1 MILNNVLLLAAHT
14 ARSQAYAQALAH
26 HDLRPQWSIVYGAES
41 GGMPG
46 QKTFSQASVTQLG
59 GMFVPDLS
67 ETLTDTC
74 IQSGW
79 NVDAIDTTDIN
90 ADEIYQKIKAL
101 DPQLVIYSG
110 YGAQIVGPKL
120 LDLGAPFLHM
130 HAGWLP
136 SYRGSTTIYYSLL
149 NDRNC
154 GVSAILLNKNI
165 DEGSIVGRRVFP
177 PPPADVDI
185 DYVYDGV
192 IRSDLLVSVLQDY
205 ITNEKFSDI
214 RHQDANEGYTY
225 YVIHPVLK
233 HLAILSLS
241 SEK

>member
-1 MILNNVLLLAAHT
+1 VILNNVLLLAAYT

-26 HDLRPQWSIVYGAES
+26 HELTPRWAVLYGEER

-46 QKTFSQASVTQLG
+46 QKTFSQSSVTQFG
-59 GMFVPDLS
+59 GMYIPDLS
-67 ETLTDTC
+67 ETLNDTC
-74 IQSGW
+74 IKNGW
-79 NVDAIDTTDIN
+79 NVDAIHSTDIN

-110 YGAQIVGPKL
+110 YGAQIVGSPL
-120 LDLGAPFLHM
+120 LELGAPFLHM

-136 SYRGSTTIYYSLL
+136 SYRGSTTVYYSLL

-154 GVSAILLNKNI
+154 GVSAILLNKKI
-165 DEGSIVGRRVFP
+165 DEGPIVGRRNYP
-177 PPPADVDI
+177 PPPEGIDI
-185 DYVYDGV
+185 DYLYDGV
-192 IRSDLLVSVLQDY
+192 IRANLLVSVLQEY
-205 ITNEKFSDI
+205 IENEKFSDMCY
-214 RHQDANEGYTY
+214 QDVNEGYTY

-241 SEK
+241 SDK